1 MTTKQTP
8 KQTMNN
14 EHVMKTTLEAT
25 SPTDPSSLGHAVQMV
40 ALEHA
45 LRLARSA
52 NIELGFTLALQCAWM
67 QGIRTPEHVHA
78 LLALPRPELARQFL
92 VALKQQDSNATQQH
106 PSWKVLIRKAVAQD
120 AEYHSRVVSSQ
131 LPYCINLWISS
142 TGQLAFDILGRVDSD
157 DCWKLGADTAKDLKD
172 CYFQH
177 IS

>member
-1 MTTKQTP
+1 
-8 KQTMNN
+8 MNN
-14 EHVMKTTLEAT
+14 EHTMKTTLEATPPTEAT

-92 VALKQQDSNATQQH
+92 VAVKQQDSNATQQH

-142 TGQLAFDILGRVDSD
+142 TGQLAIDILGHVDSD
-157 DCWKLGADTAKDLKD
+157 DCWKLGADTAKGIQNCFFL
-172 CYFQH
+172 H
-177 IS
+177 LT